1 MIETS
6 THNCTAAR
14 VDAEPL
20 SWTID
25 FLDITPRHCA
35 PTASVPHRKGASTN
49 ELGNDDELTCRVS
62 RVCSVVENAPDDIC
76 VCGVQGPVNFNRV
89 IRFAAVM
96 ALTARVSLFVASEVL
111 MEFLKETLNPL
122 LEFAFCI
129 FATVADVVSNSDL
142 RPWPKT
148 RVGNATNGVRSVA
161 TRTSIADAD
170 VVGAELSGSLR
181 SIAQRAILAALV
193 SSGSICGNAC
203 GYMHS

>member
-1 MIETS
+1 
-6 THNCTAAR
+6 
-14 VDAEPL
+14 
-20 SWTID
+20 
-25 FLDITPRHCA
+25 
-35 PTASVPHRKGASTN
+35 
-49 ELGNDDELTCRVS
+49 
-62 RVCSVVENAPDDIC
+62 VCSVVENAPDDIC
-76 VCGVQGPVNFNRV
+76 VSVVQGPVNLDQV

-142 RPWPKT
+142 WPWPKT
-148 RVGNATNGVRSVA
+148 RVGNATNSVRSVA

-181 SIAQRAILAALV
+181 SRASLAVAALV
-193 SSGSICGNAC
+193 SSSSICGNAC
-203 GYMHS
+203 HNMDTCSREKLCNNGMYFGI